1 MSKSPFRR
9 RVSGSVPFI
18 LNCEDADGTKF
29 SQSFQLC
36 YDFNSLA
43 LVEASLG
50 KSMLTD
56 IGEILDNP
64 SVKNVSVLLWAAVQE
79 HNPEYEGPDGLRE
92 IRYNLTVGTAKEV
105 LAACSQAFVKQLP
118 AEQVKRLEEIQAA
131 RAAGEQSLPLAPSL
145 EPASN

>member
-9 RVSGSVPFI
+9 RVSTPVSFLLNWEDEDGSKV
-18 LNCEDADGTKF
+18 

-43 LVEASLG
+43 LVEEALG
-50 KSMLTD
+50 KSMLMD

-79 HNPEYEGPDGLRE
+79 HNPEYEGKDGLRE
-92 IRYNLTVGTAKEV
+92 IRYNLTVGTAKEA
-105 LAACSQAFVKQLP
+105 LAACSEAFIKQLP
-118 AEQVKRLEEIQAA
+118 AEQVAKLREIQAA
-131 RAAGEQSLPLAPSL
+131 RTAGEQALPLAMS
-145 EPASN
+145 PAPAE